1 MKTWYLYALL
11 TILTWGVWGVFS
23 KFASAHSKPRQI
35 LIFQSVGV
43 LAFALV
49 VLCVE
54 RFRIEWS
61 VPGFSWSVAAGF
73 FTFIGFLTFFAAL
86 EQGKASTVVTLSA
99 LYPVVT
105 ILLSVI
111 FLRERISLK
120 EGAGIVFAL
129 IASVLL
135 AS

>member
-11 TILTWGVWGVFS
+11 TVLMWGIWGVFS
-23 KFASAHSKPRQI
+23 KFASTHSKPRQV

-49 VLCVE
+49 VLVIE
-54 RFRIEWS
+54 NFKFEWS
-61 VPGFSWSVAAGF
+61 TPGFSWSFAAGF

-86 EQGKASTVVTLSA
+86 EDGKASTVVTLSA

-111 FLRERISLK
+111 FLREKISLK
-120 EGAGIVFAL
+120 ETVGIGFAL
-129 IASVLL
+129 VASVLL
-135 AS
+135 AG

>member
-1 MKTWYLYALL
+1 MKTWYLYAIL

-54 RFRIEWS
+54 RFHIEWS
-61 VPGFSWSVAAGF
+61 TPGFTWSVAAGF

-86 EQGKASTVVTLSA
+86 EHGKASTVVTLSA